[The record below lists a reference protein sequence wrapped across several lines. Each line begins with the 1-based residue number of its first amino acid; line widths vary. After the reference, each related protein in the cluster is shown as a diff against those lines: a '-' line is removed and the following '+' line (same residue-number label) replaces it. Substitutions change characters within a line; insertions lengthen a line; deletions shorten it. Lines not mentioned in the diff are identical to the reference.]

1 VSTFL
6 YRLARWCYRHRRR
19 VLAVWLLAAV
29 VVITLSAVGHGTES
43 NDITIPGTES
53 QNVVNLLK
61 QKLPVYSGAQSQVVF
76 AANGGQD
83 VTSAAYRAG
92 IEASVKQ
99 MENVP
104 QVATVTDPFQAKSV
118 SADGKAALV
127 TVLWKV
133 TATDVKDSS
142 LDALQTAT
150 NPAKDA
156 GLQVAYGGAV
166 YPGWLPKPSEAPELI
181 GILIAFVILL
191 VTFGAFVAAGVPILT
206 AIIGVLIVVTGI
218 TALSAVTSI
227 ASTSTTVAIM
237 LGLSTGIDY
246 GLFILSRHRAQ
257 LLAGREMEESVATAV
272 GTAGSS
278 VVFAGAT
285 VIVAL
290 AGLSVSGIP
299 FLRTMG
305 LIAAGAV
312 AISVLIAL
320 TLLPALLG
328 FAGQKVARFISSP
341 RTDEQGRAE
350 RVARLAATEPEQTAG
365 AAWARFVVRFRIP
378 VLVIGV
384 AVLVVMALPL
394 ASLQLGLPSA
404 GSQPTSTTER
414 QAYDL
419 VSQHFGAGFN
429 GVLLAVANP
438 VASEKDVA
446 VITERLARVPGVLAA
461 RPASSQ
467 NGTAVV
473 QVIPKT
479 GPNDTAT
486 TNLVNQ
492 IRDERALITAGTG
505 AHLLIGGTTASNIDV
520 SSKLSSS
527 LPLFLLV
534 VVGLAFILL
543 TFAFRTILVPIKSI
557 LGFLLSVAAALGAT
571 VALFQ
576 WGWGAS
582 LFGVTQSPQTLSFLP
597 TILIAIIFGLS
608 SDYEVFVVSRIK
620 EDFTKTSDA
629 LGAVKRGTGLS
640 VRVVTAA
647 ALIMFAIFVAF
658 MTTPI
663 NEVRPIAFS
672 FAVGVAIDAFIV
684 RLTLVPAVMAIAGP
698 NFWYHP
704 QWFTKYVP
712 DPDIEGEQLEQRL
725 AAR

>member
-438 VASEKDVA
+438 VPSEKDVA

-467 NGTAVV
+467 NGTAVI

>member
-19 VLAVWLLAAV
+19 VLAVSLLAAV

-597 TILIAIIFGLS
+597 TIL
-608 SDYEVFVVSRIK
+608 
-620 EDFTKTSDA
+620 
-629 LGAVKRGTGLS
+629 
-640 VRVVTAA
+640 
-647 ALIMFAIFVAF
+647 
-658 MTTPI
+658 
-663 NEVRPIAFS
+663 RP
-672 FAVGVAIDAFIV
+672 V
-684 RLTLVPAVMAIAGP
+684 
-698 NFWYHP
+698 
-704 QWFTKYVP
+704 Q
-712 DPDIEGEQLEQRL
+712 
-725 AAR
+725 

>member
-104 QVATVTDPFQAKSV
+104 QVTTVTDPFQAKSV

-461 RPASSQ
+461 RPASFQ
-467 NGTAVV
+467 NGTAVI

>member
-6 YRLARWCYRHRRR
+6 YRLARWCYRRRRR
-19 VLAVWLLAAV
+19 VLAIWLLAAV
-29 VVITLSAVGHGTES
+29 VVITLSAVSHGAES

-76 AANGGQD
+76 ASNGTD
-83 VTSAAYRAG
+83 AVTSDTYRAG
-92 IEASVKQ
+92 IEASIKQ

-104 QVATVTDPFQAKSV
+104 QVGQVSDPFQAKSI
-118 SADGKAALV
+118 SADGKVALV

-142 LDALQTAT
+142 LDALQSAT
-150 NPAKDA
+150 NPAKDV

-191 VTFGAFVAAGVPILT
+191 ITFGAFVAAGVPILT
-206 AIIGVLIVVTGI
+206 AIIGVMIVVTGI
-218 TALSAVTSI
+218 TALSAVTDI

-285 VIVAL
+285 VMVAL
-290 AGLSVSGIP
+290 AGLSAVGIP
-299 FLRTMG
+299 FLTTMG

-328 FAGQKVARFISSP
+328 FAGQKVARFIAAP
-341 RTDEQGRAE
+341 RSDGQGRAE

-365 AAWARFVVRFRIP
+365 AAWARFVVRFRVPVLIIGIAVVAALAIP
-378 VLVIGV
+378 VLSI
-384 AVLVVMALPL
+384 
-394 ASLQLGLPSA
+394 QLGLPTA
-404 GSQPTSTTER
+404 GSQPASTTER

-419 VSQHFGAGFN
+419 VSEHFGPGFN
-429 GVLLAVANP
+429 GALLAVANP
-438 VASEKDVA
+438 VTTEQEIA
-446 VITERLARVPGVLAA
+446 VITARLAKVPGVLAA
-461 RPASSQ
+461 KPVSFHDD
-467 NGTAVV
+467 TAVI

-479 GPNDTAT
+479 GPADTAT
-486 TNLVNQ
+486 TNLVNN
-492 IRDERALITAGTG
+492 IRDERDQLTAGTG

-520 SSKLSSS
+520 SSKLFST
-527 LPLFLLV
+527 LPIFLLV

-582 LFGVTQSPQTLSFLP
+582 LFGVTQSPQTVSFLP

-620 EDFTKTSDA
+620 EDFTKTGDA
-629 LGAVKRGTGLS
+629 TGAVQRGTGLS

-663 NEVRPIAFS
+663 SEVRPIAFS
-672 FAVGVAIDAFIV
+672 FAIGVAIDAFIV

-704 QWFTKYVP
+704 QWFSKYVP
-712 DPDIEGEQLEQRL
+712 DPDIEGEKLEQRL
-725 AAR
+725 AAK

>member
-1 VSTFL
+1 VSTYL

-19 VLAVWLLAAV
+19 VLALWLLAAV
-29 VVITLSAVGHGTES
+29 VAITLSAVGHGTES

-76 AANGGQD
+76 ASNDTED
-83 VTSAAYRAG
+83 VTSATYRAG
-92 IEASVKQ
+92 IEASIKQ

-104 QVATVTDPFQAKSV
+104 QVAQVTDPFQAKSV
-118 SADGKAALV
+118 SADGKAALA

-142 LDALQTAT
+142 LDALQSAT

-191 VTFGAFVAAGVPILT
+191 ITFGAFVAAGVPILT

-285 VIVAL
+285 VMVAL
-290 AGLSVSGIP
+290 AGLSAVGIP
-299 FLRTMG
+299 FLTTMG

-328 FAGQKVARFISSP
+328 FAGEKVARFIASP
-341 RTDEQGRAE
+341 GSDGQGRAE
-350 RVARLAATEPEQTAG
+350 RIARLSATEPEQTAG

-384 AVLVVMALPL
+384 AVVAVL
-394 ASLQLGLPSA
+394 AIPVLSMQLGLPTA

-419 VSQHFGAGFN
+419 VSEHFGPGFN
-429 GVLLAVANP
+429 GALLAVANP
-438 VASEKDVA
+438 VTSEQEVA
-446 VITERLARVPGVLAA
+446 AITAWLAKVPGVLVAK
-461 RPASSQ
+461 PASFQ
-467 NGTAVV
+467 DGTAVI

-479 GPNDTAT
+479 GPADTAT

-492 IRDERALITAGTG
+492 IRDERGALVAGTG
-505 AHLLIGGTTASNIDV
+505 AQLLIGGTTASNIDV
-520 SSKLSSS
+520 SSKLFST
-527 LPLFLLV
+527 LPIFLLV

-571 VALFQ
+571 VAVFQ

-582 LFGVTQSPQTLSFLP
+582 LFGVTQSPQTVSFLP

-620 EDFTKTSDA
+620 EDFTKTGDA
-629 LGAVKRGTGLS
+629 LGAVQRGTGLS

-663 NEVRPIAFS
+663 SEVRPIAFS
-672 FAVGVAIDAFIV
+672 FAIGVAIDAFIV
-684 RLTLVPAVMAIAGP
+684 RLTLVPAVMAIVGP

-704 QWFTKYVP
+704 QWFSKYVP
-712 DPDIEGEQLEQRL
+712 DPDIEGEKLEQRL